1 MYDLISNWLIT
12 NYIELLGAILGI
24 VYIFFSIR
32 QNILT
37 WPTGLITS
45 ALYIIVFLNA
55 KFYADMALQCY
66 YVAISIYGWY
76 FWLKGGNK
84 TKTIEVPV
92 SRLSKKIFW
101 LMIPVTAVV
110 YGIILYILLNY
121 TDSPVP
127 YMDSMTTALSVVAT
141 WMLARKIIEH
151 WIIWVFVD
159 AVSAGLYIY
168 KNLWPTTVLFIIY
181 TIMAVAGY
189 YEWKKKLKTE

>member
-1 MYDLISNWLIT
+1 
-12 NYIELLGAILGI
+12 
-24 VYIFFSIR
+24 
-32 QNILT
+32 
-37 WPTGLITS
+37 
-45 ALYIIVFLNA
+45 
-55 KFYADMALQCY
+55 MALQGY

-168 KNLWPTTVLFIIY
+168 KSLWPTTVLFIIY

>member
-1 MYDLISNWLIT
+1 
-12 NYIELLGAILGI
+12 
-24 VYIFFSIR
+24 
-32 QNILT
+32 
-37 WPTGLITS
+37 
-45 ALYIIVFLNA
+45 
-55 KFYADMALQCY
+55 
-66 YVAISIYGWY
+66 
-76 FWLKGGNK
+76 
-84 TKTIEVPV
+84 
-92 SRLSKKIFW
+92 
-101 LMIPVTAVV
+101 MIPVTVVV

-168 KNLWPTTVLFIIY
+168 KSLWPTTVLFIVY